1 MDTSQI
7 YSSGIL
13 TKNEELLDAKNGY
26 MSAKGPGVLVIT
38 NKRLLFL
45 QKPGFFS
52 KGFSLLYEGSL
63 GSIVSVSI
71 TGLITKLLN
80 VQMRTEQPAFQLLQF
95 NLGSQEETDIV
106 RQKLIGAKDE
116 YKEKETISA
125 KTVIIEQAE
134 TKEKADEILKKRLA
148 RGEITKEE
156 FHDKIQRT

>member
-13 TKNEELLDAKNGY
+13 KKGEELLDANLGRMKSFGN
-26 MSAKGPGVLVIT
+26 GVLTIT

-52 KGFSLLYEGSL
+52 KGFHVSFECSL
-63 GSIVSVSI
+63 GSIVSITI
-71 TGLITKLLN
+71 TGLISKQLN
-80 VQMRTEQPAFQLLQF
+80 VQYFNEQTTYEFEHF
-95 NLGSQEETDIV
+95 KLGSQAETEIILK
-106 RQKLIGAKDE
+106 KLIGAKDE
-116 YKEKETISA
+116 FKEKKTIEA
-125 KTVIIEQAE
+125 KRVIIEEGNKDDA
-134 TKEKADEILKKRLA
+134 AEILKKRLA